1 MKKQLLIIPA
11 LIFAGS
17 ALAQNARVKPVG
29 VRCMSE
35 RLGSKFRL
43 EDPKQNY
50 STAAKPAEMG
60 PQQEIQYTEEELR
73 TAATTAATWQI
84 VGGSRNIYGVL
95 YSASEPLHYNDN
107 LNAVSFIHRA
117 STTYTG
123 HPSVPASESGVIVAE
138 ISLNW
143 GASWDSTCF
152 FADPSNYGRYP
163 QGAIYN
169 PQSNLNI
176 NNAYIVGS
184 GPVTDGSNWVAGWFA
199 SKQLGTANY
208 NYTASTVPNAMQA
221 ISNNPP
227 YPSYGK
233 MDYPTYGFAANDDGK
248 VKALGVIA
256 NDINGTTNA
265 QFGYRGAMLMKGTF
279 NAGVFSWTGDSICPA
294 TVMRTDGSKQMWGTP
309 QMAWDEGGQV
319 GYVVQLGAAATA
331 TGSNKGWQPIVY
343 KTTNYGA
350 SWAQINGIDFNLPA
364 FNALKD
370 HIYTIQTNTNLTV
383 PFFKFDEGWDLAVD
397 NLGKLHIVSTI
408 VGTSSTDPDSLDY
421 TYPFGTE
428 QYAWAHSPGQQPYI
442 YDFIGDGTGT
452 WTVVTIDSLGS
463 EGPSDVS
470 GQPGFNDNPWDIDPS
485 SGNKVRS
492 DSRIQVSRT
501 IDGAALIYT
510 WAESDS
516 NFTAGAKKWN
526 TLPNVKARAMN
537 ALTQVVSP
545 TEINVTKPS
554 TGANAQVANRAMFHF
569 GSPECA
575 LVSCAGTTT
584 SIKLPMTVSNSA
596 PYAQLTSNR
605 HWYSSAPLDFVNLGC
620 PTGIKQNQNLAYNVN
635 GIEIYPN
642 PASSN
647 VVIAVNVKEEAQMK
661 IEIYSL
667 VGQLV
672 KSIQTNAV
680 IGDNTV
686 NANLNNLTP
695 GIYMV
700 KVQAGN
706 TTSTKKLVIE

>member
-1 MKKQLLIIPA
+1 MKKQLLLIPA
-11 LIFAGS
+11 LVFTGSVFAQS
-17 ALAQNARVKPVG
+17 ARTKPIGVK
-29 VRCMSE
+29 CMSE
-35 RLGSKFRL
+35 RLSSKFRL

-50 STAAKPAEMG
+50 SPAAKPAGTPLPEL
-60 PQQEIQYTEEELR
+60 QYTEDELR
-73 TAATTAATWQI
+73 TAASTAATWQVI
-84 VGGSRNIYGVL
+84 GGSRNIYGVL

-117 STTYTG
+117 SATYTG
-123 HPSVPASESGVIVAE
+123 QPSSPSSESGVIVAE

-152 FADPSNYGRYP
+152 FADPSNYARYP
-163 QGAIYN
+163 SGAIYN
-169 PQSNLNI
+169 PSSNNNI
-176 NNAYIVGS
+176 NNAYVVGS
-184 GPVTDGSNWVAGWFA
+184 GPVTDGTNWVAGWFA

-208 NYTASTVPNAMQA
+208 NYTASAAPGAMQV

-227 YPSYGK
+227 YPPYGK
-233 MDYPTYGFAANDDGK
+233 MDYPAYGFVATDDGK
-248 VKALGVIA
+248 VKSLGVVV

-279 NAGVFSWTGDSICPA
+279 NAGVFSWTGDSVCPA
-294 TVMRTDGSKQMWGTP
+294 TIVRTDGSKQMWSTP
-309 QMAWDEGGQV
+309 QMAWDEAGQV
-319 GYVVQLGAAATA
+319 GYVVQIGAAATA

-350 SWAQINGIDFNLPA
+350 SWSQISGIDFNLPTYSTVL
-364 FNALKD
+364 N
-370 HIYTIQTNTNLTV
+370 HIPSIQTNTNLTI
-383 PFFKFDEGWDLAVD
+383 PFFKIDEGWDVAVD

-408 VGTSSTDPDSLDY
+408 VGSASSDNDSLDY
-421 TYPFGTE
+421 TGQYGTE
-428 QYAWAHSPGQQPYI
+428 KYSWPHVPGDRPYL

-452 WTVVTIDSLGS
+452 WTVVTVDSLSS

-470 GQPGFNDNPWDIDPS
+470 GNPGFTDNPWDIDPS

-492 DSRIQVSRT
+492 DSRIQISRT
-501 IDGAALIYT
+501 IDGAGIVYT
-510 WAESDS
+510 WAESDT
-516 NFTAGAKKWN
+516 NFTTGAKKWN
-526 TLPNVKARAMN
+526 TIPNVKARAMN
-537 ALTQVVSP
+537 ALTQSLSP
-545 TEINVTKPS
+545 TKINITKPT
-554 TGANAQVANRAMFHF
+554 TGANLNVANRAMFHF
-569 GSPECA
+569 TSPECA
-575 LVSCAGTTT
+575 MVSCAGTTT
-584 SIKLPMTVSNSA
+584 SIKLPMTVSNSQ
-596 PYAQLTSNR
+596 PYGQLTSNK
-605 HWYSSAPLDFVNLGC
+605 HWYSSAQLDFVNLGC

-642 PASSN
+642 PATSN
-647 VVIAVNVKEEAQMK
+647 AVIAVNLKEQTPMK

-680 IGDNTV
+680 AGDNTV
-686 NANLNNLTP
+686 NANLSNLTP

-706 TTSTKKLVIE
+706 TTSTKKLIIE